1 MATGVWWMA
10 EGPGGTEHTH
20 WILTVFY
27 YGHGRLYNLMR
38 WEAAEPQGPSPS
50 LGYMLSCSKKEQAP
64 SSGARWGSRL
74 QEQRPAQ
81 CLGFQSS
88 GRIVH
93 GHSGLAR
100 GDWQSSVHTATGP
113 NQFAILSYLSY
124 LYLLQ
129 RKNTHTQIYEA
140 TNICHAKAH
149 YIAVLHLTVK
159 SVYTLQQTKKYY
171 GFL

>member
-1 MATGVWWMA
+1 MATGIWWMA

-27 YGHGRLYNLMR
+27 GHGRLYNLMR
-38 WEAAEPQGPSPS
+38 WEVAETQGPSPS
-50 LGYMLSCSKKEQAP
+50 PGCMLSCSKKEQAP
-64 SSGARWGSRL
+64 SSGARWGARL
-74 QEQRPAQ
+74 QEQRLAQ

-100 GDWQSSVHTATGP
+100 GDWQRSVHTATGP
-113 NQFAILSYLSY
+113 NQFAILSYPSY

-129 RKNTHTQIYEA
+129 RKNTPTPRFTKWLIYA
-140 TNICHAKAH
+140 MQR
-149 YIAVLHLTVK
+149 YI
-159 SVYTLQQTKKYY
+159 TLLC
-171 GFL
+171 FIWL